1 MPAAA
6 PWPVSQDL
14 PGLAG
19 RAHALSLSA
28 GADLGD
34 LADALLRIEPV
45 ARELELR
52 PGGHEAPALLAW
64 LVELKGAVADAE
76 DILDELHIRQCRQ
89 PGPASLSACVGA
101 AFPNLQARK
110 VRGLVGRLDRVCEG
124 SAHLRGGLGRVAVEC
139 GVRSPNRVTG
149 SFLVDRRVV
158 GRQKECDEV
167 VNRLIG
173 GLSEEKCSSSAPV
186 VALIGH
192 GGMGKTTVAQCV
204 YNDVRIEGHFDLRA
218 WVCVWDRSD
227 EAELTREILQSI
239 SGADETLCD
248 DGLAS
253 LERLQER
260 LEESVASKRF
270 LLVLD
275 DVWVDE
281 GKTEQE
287 NRAVWSRVLAPLRFA
302 GSGSKVLV
310 TTRVKLVAE
319 VLNATSVVPL
329 DGLRSCDCW
338 LLLKEAAFGVETV
351 DFPPYLQEIGRAIS
365 AKLKG
370 LPLAAKALGQMLK
383 NTTSLQK
390 WREVLNTE
398 ICDNIIIS
406 SLQLNYQHLPGHLQ
420 RCFAYCSTFPRT
432 WRFNRYLLVHMW
444 IALGFIQP
452 PVEEGKRLEDLGQEY
467 FDALLSRSFFKTT
480 NKDQPTYYILDDLM
494 YDLAR
499 HFSAHDCLRVE
510 DEIPVVIQHM
520 VHHVSVSTDYLPQ
533 FKSTYRLGRLRTLVV
548 HRSSALSS
556 GRFPCKFLARFKKLR
571 VLDLTWSDIAEL
583 PESISELVHLRYL
596 ALCCKTIKLP
606 KCIYKLRHLEVLD
619 MPLFHDNYPGSI
631 SKFVTLKHLE
641 TCYRHKV
648 GEGHDWCLRTCLRVE
663 DSFMGMD

>member
-45 ARELELR
+45 ACELELR

-76 DILDELHIRQCRQ
+76 DLLDEVHIRRRGQA
-89 PGPASLSACVGA
+89 GPVALSICVGA
-101 AFPNLQARK
+101 AFPNPQARK
-110 VRGLVGRLDRVCEG
+110 LRGLVGRLDRVREG
-124 SAHLRGGLGRVAVEC
+124 SDQLRGGLGRVAVEC

-149 SFLVDRRVV
+149 SFLVERRVI

-167 VNRLIG
+167 VNRLINDLG
-173 GLSEEKCSSSAPV
+173 VEKCSSSAPV
-186 VALIGH
+186 VALVGH

-204 YNDVRIEGHFDLRA
+204 YNDARIEAHFDLRA

-239 SGADETLCD
+239 GSADETLRD
-248 DGLAS
+248 DGMAS

-281 GKTEQE
+281 GKTVQE
-287 NRAVWSRVLAPLRFA
+287 NRAAWSRVLAPLRFA

-329 DGLRSCDCW
+329 DGLRSYDCW
-338 LLLKEAAFGVETV
+338 LLLKEATFV
-351 DFPPYLQEIGRAIS
+351 QEHIQVG
-365 AKLKG
+365 K
-370 LPLAAKALGQMLK
+370 AA
-383 NTTSLQK
+383 
-390 WREVLNTE
+390 
-398 ICDNIIIS
+398 NIE
-406 SLQLNYQHLPGHLQ
+406 
-420 RCFAYCSTFPRT
+420 
-432 WRFNRYLLVHMW
+432 M
-444 IALGFIQP
+444 
-452 PVEEGKRLEDLGQEY
+452 
-467 FDALLSRSFFKTT
+467 
-480 NKDQPTYYILDDLM
+480 
-494 YDLAR
+494 
-499 HFSAHDCLRVE
+499 
-510 DEIPVVIQHM
+510 
-520 VHHVSVSTDYLPQ
+520 
-533 FKSTYRLGRLRTLVV
+533 
-548 HRSSALSS
+548 
-556 GRFPCKFLARFKKLR
+556 
-571 VLDLTWSDIAEL
+571 

-606 KCIYKLRHLEVLD
+606 KCINKLRHLEVLD
-619 MPLFHDNYPGSI
+619 MPLFHDNYPGDI

-641 TCYRHKV
+641 TCYRHK
-648 GEGHDWCLRTCLRVE
+648 
-663 DSFMGMD
+663 DSKCSQLVSSQLGGLSRPVFQD